1 MNRGNDMKTSQ
12 RLSQIS
18 PNFIALLLLCV
29 FFMLS
34 FFSVLGQSPTYD
46 EARNYNYGKS
56 ILNGNSNRPGDVSIL
71 DGVRIDGSMMAA
83 SALNG
88 IPSKIATVLPQS
100 GFRSLLES
108 IFVAR
113 LVTILFSLLAAWLIH
128 HWTRSLYGTIP
139 AFFALLL
146 YIFDPNI
153 IAHSQLVTTD
163 MYAWGSTLLVFFCS
177 WKFANHRS
185 TQNGLLWAAALGISS
200 LAKYTTVILIPL
212 SLLTILIHDLP
223 EIIKKYKEHA
233 VSTIREYSGKYTVY
247 LLGSIA
253 VSILMINIGF
263 LFNKTFMPFGEY
275 EFSSRLLGGIQSG
288 LPVLNNL
295 PVPVPFPYLE
305 GFDLTY
311 YYGEEGLAFG
321 NIYLLGELRDGKE
334 GFKGYYFIASFFK
347 VPIATQLIMLFTFYV
362 YMANSKRRQRFF
374 SDEVFLL
381 LPILFFTIYFNFL
394 FSIHIGIRY
403 YLVLFPLLY
412 VFCGSLFTAWSEFS
426 KPQKTAGAL
435 LLAHLVL
442 STLSYFPNYMP
453 YFNEFLWD
461 KRQAYKILADSNIDY
476 GQSEGALNAYLASHP
491 TAIHNPAG
499 PVSGTI
505 VIGVNDLVG
514 VFGKP
519 DQYAWLR
526 ENFEPQDTIART
538 HLVYHISAEDLQ
550 TICQTT
556 EYCR

>member
-1 MNRGNDMKTSQ
+1 MKQKYS
-12 RLSQIS
+12 LSTIS
-18 PNFIALLLLCV
+18 PNFIAFLLLCV

-34 FFSVLGQSPTYD
+34 FFSVLGQSATYD
-46 EARNYNYGKS
+46 EARNYNYGKR
-56 ILNGNSNRPGDVSIL
+56 ILNGNSDRPGDISIL

-83 SALNG
+83 SAFNG
-88 IPSKIATVLPQS
+88 IPSKIATFLPQ
-100 GFRSLLES
+100 GELRSLLGS
-108 IFVAR
+108 IFIAR
-113 LVTILFSLLAAWLIH
+113 LVTIFFSLLVAWLIH
-128 HWTRSLYGTIP
+128 HWTRSLYGAIP
-139 AFFALLL
+139 AFFALTF

-163 MYAWGSTLLVFFCS
+163 MYAWGTTLLVFFCS

-185 TQNGLLWAAALGISS
+185 WQNGLLWATALGLSS

-223 EIIKKYKEHA
+223 EIIKKYKGHA
-233 VSTIREYSGKYTVY
+233 ISTIKEYSGKFTAY
-247 LLGSIA
+247 LLGSIV
-253 VSILMINIGF
+253 VSILFINIGF
-263 LFNKTFMPFGEY
+263 LFNKTWMRFGDY
-275 EFSSRLLGGIQSG
+275 EFSSRLLGSIQSD
-288 LPVLNNL
+288 LPILDNL

-321 NIYLLGELRDGKE
+321 NTYLLGELRDGRE

-347 VPIATQLIMLFTFYV
+347 VPIATQLIILFTFYV
-362 YMANSKRRQRFF
+362 YISDSRRRERFF

-381 LPILFFTIYFNFL
+381 APILFFTIYFNFL

-412 VFCGSLFTAWSEFS
+412 VFCGSLFTGWNEFS
-426 KPQKTAGAL
+426 KSQKRVSAL
-435 LLAHLVL
+435 LIIYLAL

-476 GQSEGALNAYLASHP
+476 GQSEGALNTYLASHS
-491 TAIHNPAG
+491 TAIYNPAG
-499 PVSGTI
+499 PVSGTV

-519 DQYAWLR
+519 QQYAWLR
-526 ENFEPQDTIART
+526 ENFEPQDMIART
-538 HLVYHISAEDLQ
+538 YLIYDISTEELQ
-550 TICQTT
+550 TLCAGT
-556 EYCR
+556 EYCE